1 MIWTA
6 DAVMQALYTLVA
18 VMLVV
23 ILYHALFIIVDLRK
37 TMRRIRN
44 LTEQVEGVIM
54 KPLNLTEQ
62 VLGWLVE
69 YVEGL
74 AKSKHSEHHKTHH
87 HEAHAGEKKDE

>member
-6 DAVMQALYTLVA
+6 DTVMQVLYTLVA

-23 ILYHALFIIVDLRK
+23 VLYHVLFIVVDLRK
-37 TMRRIRN
+37 TMKRIN
-44 LTEQVEGVIM
+44 SMTQQVENVLL

-62 VLGWLVE
+62 VLAWLVE

-74 AKSKHSEHHKTHH
+74 AKGKKHQHHEHHKAHH
-87 HEAHAGEKKDE
+87 VVEKKDE